1 MASVLQQQPSDFQVS
16 VLLGERNLQVGADI
30 SVKEGGRC
38 ADLKVK
44 YFLTINKYG
53 LKGVAR
59 ASPPYMRHSVGVLL
73 LGELDLQVSILL
85 LLGKSH
91 LQVGVLHLGERYLLV
106 GVLILGE
113 RDLFWYLK
121 ETI

>member
-85 LLGKSH
+85 LLGKSTDLVLGISH
-91 LQVGVLHLGERYLLV
+91 LQGGVLHLGERYLLN
-106 GVLILGE
+106 
-113 RDLFWYLK
+113 RRSYSW
-121 ETI
+121 